1 MDDDERGMDHSAYED
16 CVGCRNCGVLR
27 VVEFGGVAAT
37 AAAVNT
43 AARTTRR
50 FQGMNRELRVAVGCV
65 SSARRCL
72 ETVNHESHHVLDRL
86 TSSPKLTGFTLV
98 AM

>member
-43 AARTTRR
+43 AAEPRDA
-50 FQGMNRELRVAVGCV
+50 FKE
-65 SSARRCL
+65 
-72 ETVNHESHHVLDRL
+72 
-86 TSSPKLTGFTLV
+86 
-98 AM
+98 

>member
-1 MDDDERGMDHSAYED
+1 MDDDERGMDHSAHED

-43 AARTTRR
+43 AGRTTRR
-50 FQGMNRELRVAVGCV
+50 FQGMNRERVLLLAAGL
-65 SSARRCL
+65 AQ
-72 ETVNHESHHVLDRL
+72 
-86 TSSPKLTGFTLV
+86 GV
-98 AM
+98 ASKRSITKAITIATD